1 MASMKDVVRRVAPK
15 ALPAYVAAIEAYA
28 EAQFAQF
35 DVTTPLRRA
44 HFLAQILHESG
55 GLTIVRESMKYTAP
69 RIMAIFGVGKHTAR
83 VTQAEAAKLAGD
95 EYALAERV
103 YGLGNPS
110 KAKELGNLR
119 PGDGFLFRGNG
130 PLQTT
135 GGAAHKDIGRKCGV
149 GTLFF
154 DEPSTIMAPELV
166 LLPALIEWQEGG
178 CNALAD
184 KNDIRSITRKINGGY
199 NGLADREAWFDKV
212 WPLVRAANDND
223 AWQVADIDDDMLA
236 IQKALN
242 ALGLGPIAEDGR
254 FGPKTKEAV
263 QRYQKFNA
271 LIADGI
277 PGPVTCA
284 SIELRLAAAKAPRAA

>member
-1 MASMKDVVRRVAPK
+1 MASVTDVVRRVAPK
-15 ALPAYVAAIEAYA
+15 ALPAYMAAIEAFA
-28 EAQFAQF
+28 EAQFANYG
-35 DVTTPLRRA
+35 VTTPLRRA

-55 GLTIVRESMKYTAP
+55 GLTIVRESMRYSAP
-69 RIMAIFGVGKHTAR
+69 RIMEIFGVGRHTAR
-83 VTQAEAAKLAGD
+83 VTPAEAAKLAGD

-119 PGDGFLFRGNG
+119 PGDGFLFRGNA
-130 PLQTT
+130 PLQMT

-154 DEPSTIMAPELV
+154 DDPSTAMAPELV

-178 CNALAD
+178 CNQLAD
-184 KNDIRSITRKINGGY
+184 KNDLRSITRKINGGY
-199 NGLADREAWFDKV
+199 NGLDDREAWFDKV
-212 WPLVRAANDND
+212 WPLLKASNDKE
-223 AWQVADIDDDMLA
+223 AWQVADIDGDMLA

-242 ALGLGPIAEDGR
+242 ALGLGPLVEDGR
-254 FGPKTKEAV
+254 FGPKTKAAV
-263 QRYQKFNA
+263 KRYQKING
-271 LIADGI
+271 LKDDGI

-284 SIELRLAAAKAPRAA
+284 SIELRLGATKAPRAA

>member
-1 MASMKDVVRRVAPK
+1 MSSVKDVVRRVAPK

-28 EAQFAQF
+28 EAQFETYG
-35 DVTTPLRRA
+35 VTTPLRRG

-55 GLTIVRESMKYTAP
+55 GLTIVRESMRYTAP
-69 RIMAIFGVGKHTAR
+69 RIMEIFGVGKHTAR
-83 VTQAEAAKLAGD
+83 VTQADAAKLAGD

-103 YGLGNPS
+103 YGLGNPP
-110 KAKELGNLR
+110 KAAALGNLR

-135 GGAAHKDIGRKCGV
+135 GGAAHKDLGRKCGV

-154 DEPSTIMAPELV
+154 DDPAKIMAPELV

-199 NGLADREAWFDKV
+199 NGLADREAWFNKV
-212 WPLVRAANDND
+212 WPMLRSAPSAA
-223 AWQVADIDDDMLA
+223 WEVADIDGDMRA
-236 IQKALN
+236 IQAALN
-242 ALGLGPIAEDGR
+242 ALGYSLAEDGR
-254 FGPKTKEAV
+254 FGPSTKAAV
-263 QRYQKFNA
+263 ADFQRANGLK
-271 LIADGI
+271 ADGI

-284 SIELRLAAAKAPRAA
+284 ALELRLATTRPARAA